1 MISIRRFIASML
13 VGGLLVIGSA
23 AQASAQSP
31 SHLDRAIEGVAIGLQ
46 AVSGLIESQ
55 GGVVVVDD
63 ALDKALGVYDAWMAK
78 HEFSNRQGH
87 GQGPMRAQEVHEAL
101 LAGEIPGQIGK
112 SDDSKLA
119 HLDGVYGQLKKQS
132 DDAIKAKAE
141 KNKPNNG
148 KSNKGKSE
156 GKGGGKSGSNAG
168 GNAP

>member
-31 SHLDRAIEGVAIGLQ
+31 SHLDRAIEGVAIGLE
-46 AVSGLIESQ
+46 AVSGLIENQ
-55 GGVVVVDD
+55 GGVVVIDD
-63 ALDKALGVYDAWMAK
+63 ALEEALGVYDAWLAK
-78 HEFSNRQGH
+78 HELSNRQGN
-87 GQGPMRAQEVHEAL
+87 GQGPVRAQEVHEAL

-112 SDDSKLA
+112 SDDSKLGK
-119 HLDGVYGQLKKQS
+119 LDGVYGQLKKQS
-132 DDAIKAKAE
+132 DDAVKIKAE
-141 KNKPNNG
+141 KDKSSKD
-148 KSNKGKSE
+148 KSNNGKSE

>member
-46 AVSGLIESQ
+46 AVSGLIENE
-55 GGVVVVDD
+55 GGVVIVDD
-63 ALDKALGVYDAWMAK
+63 ELSEALDVYEAWWAK
-78 HEFSNRQGH
+78 HQLSNRQGD
-87 GQGPMRAQEVHEAL
+87 GQGPERAQEVHRAL
-101 LAGEIPGQIGK
+101 LAGEIPGQISE
-112 SDDSKLA
+112 SDVSKLGK
-119 HLDGVYGQLKKQS
+119 LDGVYGQLKKQS
-132 DDAIKAKAE
+132 DDATKIKAE
-141 KNKPNNG
+141 KS